1 MRTQEGLPRKETCTD
16 SLRSDSCGCLCS
28 PSTLYWHRNV
38 PPGASLPLLRLK
50 VTLSWS
56 VGACRS
62 WTICPPQY
70 SVKFAPGKPLGAMQ
84 AMWMGSSGLLGY
96 GGISR
101 MDGAGIAKEP
111 AVQNKGARWVGG

>member
-1 MRTQEGLPRKETCTD
+1 M
-16 SLRSDSCGCLCS
+16 
-28 PSTLYWHRNV
+28 
-38 PPGASLPLLRLK
+38 
-50 VTLSWS
+50 
-56 VGACRS
+56 
-62 WTICPPQY
+62 
-70 SVKFAPGKPLGAMQ
+70 KFAPGKPLGAMQ

>member
-1 MRTQEGLPRKETCTD
+1 MD